1 MSYSIN
7 KTEARLIARA
17 DLTIFNE
24 TQALMKQIIT
34 DSGFGHYETI
44 ITDGTTMTESTPA
57 ITVTGTVANPTITPG
72 DAIIVQGQTILLGG
86 TGTNLNSI
94 IADINDY
101 QGLAGLVASKNATNN
116 LVLTFTCSQTPTW
129 TFEVGAGTGTANAD
143 LGLTA
148 ATNTPLANPSSVQ
161 YFSTWQGNTTNRAYT
176 DQMNQVIQYFQQL
189 GYTIT
194 RLKNTNTNKTFK
206 WVISY

>member
-1 MSYSIN
+1 MSYMIN

-34 DSGFGHYETI
+34 DSGNGLYETT
-44 ITDGTTMTESTPA
+44 ITDGTSMTESTPA
-57 ITVTGTVANPTITPG
+57 ITITGSQAGPTIVGTPTVILG
-72 DAIIVQGQTILLGG
+72 GQTVTLG
-86 TGTNLNSI
+86 TSGTNLNAV
-94 IADINDY
+94 IADINDAAIT
-101 QGLAGLVASKNATNN
+101 GVVASKNASNN
-116 LVLTFTCSQTPTW
+116 LVITFTCSQTTSW
-129 TFEVGAGTGTANAD
+129 TFIVGAGTANAS

-148 ATNTPLANPSSVQ
+148 ATSTATNPDSVS
-161 YFSTWQGNTTNRAYT
+161 YFSTWQGNLTDRPKT

>member
-34 DSGFGHYETI
+34 DSGNGLYETT

-57 ITVTGTVANPTITPG
+57 ITITGTAANPTITPG

-116 LVLTFTCSQTPTW
+116 LVLTFTCSQTTTW

-148 ATNTPLANPSSVQ
+148 ATNTATNPDSVS
-161 YFSTWQGNTTNRAYT
+161 YFSTWQGNLTDRPKT

>member
-34 DSGFGHYETI
+34 DSGNGLYETT

-57 ITVTGTVANPTITPG
+57 ITITGTVANPTITPG

-116 LVLTFTCSQTPTW
+116 LVLTFTCSQTTTW

-148 ATNTPLANPSSVQ
+148 ATNTATNPDSVS
-161 YFSTWQGNTTNRAYT
+161 YFSTWQGNLTDRPKT